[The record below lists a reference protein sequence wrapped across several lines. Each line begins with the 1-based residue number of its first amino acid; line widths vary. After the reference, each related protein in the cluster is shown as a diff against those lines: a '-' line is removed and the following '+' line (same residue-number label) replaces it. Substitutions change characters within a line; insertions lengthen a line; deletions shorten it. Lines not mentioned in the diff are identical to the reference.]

1 MGVLQMPGDKEASQY
16 IQGQQQSMGKSQAA
30 PGAPEDMCWICG
42 LLCRRL
48 VMMRHA
54 ESEERLQGIRD
65 HDRPIT
71 DEGRSSAREVSP
83 RSRT

>member
-1 MGVLQMPGDKEASQY
+1 MCGVP
-16 IQGQQQSMGKSQAA
+16 
-30 PGAPEDMCWICG
+30 
-42 LLCRRL
+42 CRRL

-71 DEGRSSAREVSP
+71 DEGRSSAREVNP
-83 RSRT
+83 RSST